1 MHENMS
7 RFFSLLLP
15 WRDAVT
21 EEIEVPD
28 WRLRGARPQYDA
40 SLSWLGKSSMS
51 MEIASS
57 EAVLGPIPGTV
68 RRHR

>member
-1 MHENMS
+1 MKPSQYNLIERQLHENMS

-40 SLSWLGKSSMS
+40 SPSWLDSSCL
-51 MEIASS
+51 ICF
-57 EAVLGPIPGTV
+57 VN
-68 RRHR
+68 